1 MTPFTNVCVIN
12 TRNLT
17 RKNPT
22 FISLSIYDMKKHL
35 IIYSIF
41 LLGLLCFTISAQAQ
55 TEPANSDTA
64 IKVPVGGNAWVN
76 ARSKASVT
84 DSGLMNWSDAKDIAS
99 IWIRTEAKG
108 ILQLACRLRVPQG
121 NSQIQVIINNSSFT
135 KKVANTSF
143 QTIEIGNVTIDK
155 PGYIC
160 IRLKGIKRSGPV
172 YAEVSDLV
180 LKGSA
185 LSGGAV
191 YVKNNKGNYFYW
203 GRRGSS
209 VHLNYKVP
217 AAIQHS
223 VEWFYNEVTVP
234 VGEDTQGSYFMS
246 NGFAEGYFGMQVNSP
261 TERHVLFSIWSP
273 FTTDDP
279 KSIPDSLKIQ
289 LIKKGPNV
297 HAGEFGSEGSGGQS
311 YMNYMWKTGNIYCF
325 LTHAKPDA
333 ATNTTTFTCYF
344 KAATDSAW
352 QLIASFKRPKTN
364 NHLTQLYS
372 FLENFDPDY
381 GNIER
386 KGNYGNG
393 WVVDTAGNWYELTDA
408 LFTGDATANIKYRK
422 DYAGGVENN
431 LFYLRNCGFFN
442 DFTPLKTTFHRLP
455 GTNGHPVINFNELP

>member
-1 MTPFTNVCVIN
+1 MPFTNVCVIN
-12 TRNLT
+12 TKDLT

-35 IIYSIF
+35 IFSSIF
-41 LLGLLCFTISAQAQ
+41 CLGLLSSISSTRAQ
-55 TEPANSDTA
+55 TAAANGDTA
-64 IKVPVGGNAWVN
+64 IKVPLGGNTWVS
-76 ARSKASVT
+76 AHSKVQVT
-84 DSGLMNWSDAKDIAS
+84 DSGLMNWADAKDEVS

-108 ILQLACRLRVPQG
+108 TLQLACRLRVPQG
-121 NSQIQVIINNSSFT
+121 SSQIQVMINNSSFT
-135 KKVANTSF
+135 KKITNNSF
-143 QTIEIGNVTIDK
+143 QTIDIGNVIIDK

-160 IRLKGIKRSGPV
+160 IRLKGIKRSGPL

-185 LSGGAV
+185 LLTGAI
-191 YVKNNKGNYFYW
+191 YVKNNQGNYFYW
-203 GRRGSS
+203 GRRGPS

-279 KSIPDSLKIQ
+279 KSIPDSLKIK

-311 YMNYMWKTGNIYCF
+311 YMNYMWKAGSTYCF
-325 LTHAKPDA
+325 LTHAQPDA
-333 ATNTTTFTCYF
+333 ATNTTVFTCYF
-344 KAATDSAW
+344 KMATDTAW

-364 NHLTQLYS
+364 NHLTQLHS

-381 GNIER
+381 GNVER
-386 KGNYGNG
+386 KANYGNG
-393 WVVDTAGNWYELTDA
+393 WVIDTAGNWFELTDA

-422 DYAGGVENN
+422 DYAGGTEKT

-442 DFTPLKTTFHRLP
+442 DFTPLRTILHRQS
-455 GTNGHPVINFNELP
+455 GTKGHPVINFNTLP